1 MEHYTFSL
9 EEYKKALKGA
19 GPKVVRMIMDLAIN
33 DPGIDLEQ
41 YDVLLE
47 LADKAGVPYL

>member
-19 GPKVVRMIMDLAIN
+19 SRNAVRIIMDIAKN
-33 DPGIDLEQ
+33 DPGIDLDQ

-47 LADKAGVPYL
+47 LADAEVGVFL